1 MRTLRSVVAM
11 ILIALGTVA
20 VSGAPASAQ
29 TEGAEFCDLFGTLLG
44 EGGQAEC
51 EAQGGN
57 QIPLGAVTTPTCEA
71 VDSLLT
77 GVEDGG
83 GGALTGPIRQV
94 FTEGGICVFAQQ
106 ESTTTS
112 SAPPTTQPP
121 ATTASPGPTLAVTGA
136 STESGFPLALSGLL
150 GLALAGIALTLGR
163 LAHRV

>member
-1 MRTLRSVVAM
+1 MRTLLSVVAT
-11 ILIALGTVA
+11 ILMALGTVV

-44 EGGQAEC
+44 EEGQAQC

-57 QIPLGAVTTPTCEA
+57 QIPLGDITTPTCEA

-83 GGALTGPIRQV
+83 GGALTDPIRQV
-94 FTEGGICVFAQQ
+94 FTDGGICVFAQQ
-106 ESTTTS
+106 ESTTT

-150 GLALAGIALTLGR
+150 GLGLAGIALTLGR